1 MGLAVV
7 VGALADAIGA
17 GYSDDAEHARRSF
30 AEVNRVLTAN
40 RAPTHEEPVDLPR
53 PPMSRWGAAALLC
66 FLLCGSALG
75 GESADA
81 IRREIEQGKLPV
93 YELQDLRADD
103 ATACKVCEAALK
115 ARLDDPLY
123 RLGDSM
129 AGNHMRS
136 RETFGRFSRHL
147 TELAERSNPET
158 VDGILARLDAR
169 YMALRVGRKLGE
181 PAPASAWLEV
191 ADGFIQL
198 HSKRPDGGQPL
209 THAVELLRLGRMT
222 PGVEAAE
229 LAKKEEEID
238 ALARPLYP
246 KEPRFRLLEFE
257 RRRGSQKE
265 LQALLTELEPLLG
278 DEETLLR
285 FYNETVE
292 LALKAKLR
300 ASFRTVQRKIQG
312 GLIVEVPAG
321 RDWVWSD
328 VPQATL
334 LAQYEVDGPLRR
346 VFEFGSRPGTGEAEM
361 NAAAQKLVAIAGEK
375 LPDLRR
381 EPNLRKKKL
390 NSAFG
395 TSSWFEVEGKTKEG
409 EPVQL
414 EAWLVPGKARLYF
427 LLTMTMGPRV
437 KSDPVM
443 RAILDGLH
451 E

>member
-1 MGLAVV
+1 
-7 VGALADAIGA
+7 
-17 GYSDDAEHARRSF
+17 
-30 AEVNRVLTAN
+30 
-40 RAPTHEEPVDLPR
+40 
-53 PPMSRWGAAALLC
+53 
-66 FLLCGSALG
+66 
-75 GESADA
+75 
-81 IRREIEQGKLPV
+81 
-93 YELQDLRADD
+93 
-103 ATACKVCEAALK
+103 
-115 ARLDDPLY
+115 
-123 RLGDSM
+123 
-129 AGNHMRS
+129 
-136 RETFGRFSRHL
+136 
-147 TELAERSNPET
+147 
-158 VDGILARLDAR
+158 VDGIQARLDAKF
-169 YMALRVGRKLGE
+169 MALRVGRKLGE

-222 PGVEAAE
+222 HGVEAAE
-229 LAKKEEEID
+229 LTKKEEEID
-238 ALARPLYP
+238 ALAKPLYP
-246 KEPRFRLLEFE
+246 EEPRFRLLELE

-265 LQALLTELEPLLG
+265 LQALLAELEPLLG

-300 ASFRTVQRKIQG
+300 ASFRTVQGKIQG

-346 VFEFGSRPGTGEAEM
+346 VFEFGSLPGTDEAEL
-361 NAAAQKLVAIAGEK
+361 NEAARKLVAIVCEK
-375 LPDLRR
+375 LPDIRR
-381 EPNLRKKKL
+381 EPKLRKKKL

-395 TSSWFEVEGKTKEG
+395 TSSWFEVEGKTKEE
-409 EPVQL
+409 EPVHI
-414 EAWLVPGKARLYF
+414 EAWLIPGKSRLYF